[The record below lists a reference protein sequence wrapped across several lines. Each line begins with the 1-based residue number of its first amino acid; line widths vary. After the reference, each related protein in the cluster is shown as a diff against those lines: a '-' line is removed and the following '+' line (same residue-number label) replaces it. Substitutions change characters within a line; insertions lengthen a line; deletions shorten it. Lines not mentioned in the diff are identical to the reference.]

1 MSEAALAAA
10 PVTGDHGTFWVDDDV
25 DLAEWYLAQP
35 WSDGL
40 PVVTPTPEKVAA
52 VVHVLGG
59 EPQRLECRVP
69 PRMGN
74 LTREVLAI
82 NIVLAGAFEPR
93 DCSLEL
99 VHRDRKG

>member
-1 MSEAALAAA
+1 MTDLAN
-10 PVTGDHGTFWVDDDV
+10 GGMWVGDDV

-40 PVVTPTPEKVAA
+40 PVIVPTAEKIAA
-52 VVHVLGG
+52 VVQALGG

-74 LTREVLAI
+74 LTREALAT
-82 NIVLAGAFEPR
+82 NIVLAGAKPEYAPVIR
-93 DCSLEL
+93 AALLAICLL
-99 VHRDRKG
+99 